1 MLSWLPLLSN
11 EKIAII
17 FIILLLICVL
27 PLTGFKIFLFVF
39 GMLQFSLLCASV
51 WSLYLFILLEFAEF
65 FSSVD

>member
-11 EKIAII
+11 EKTAII
-17 FIILLLICVL
+17 FIILLLMCVL

-65 FSSVD
+65 FSPVD

>member
-11 EKIAII
+11 EKTAII
-17 FIILLLICVL
+17 FIILLLMCVL